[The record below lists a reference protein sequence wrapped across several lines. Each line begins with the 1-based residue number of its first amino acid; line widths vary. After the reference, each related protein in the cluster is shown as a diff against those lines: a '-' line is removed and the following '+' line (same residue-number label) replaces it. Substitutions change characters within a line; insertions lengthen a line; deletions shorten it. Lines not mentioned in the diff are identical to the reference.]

1 MRRMLG
7 FTLEL
12 LIVIALVSIVF
23 VLAVSS
29 WKEIEEQQA
38 EAEVA
43 PSRMRLDYRQDRFEI
58 WCDTATGTRLYWV
71 ANNGL
76 ASVSGGCK

>member
-7 FTLEL
+7 FTLLEL
-12 LIVIALVSIVF
+12 LVAIALVSIVF

-43 PSRMRLDYRQDRFEI
+43 CVLTTGK
-58 WCDTATGTRLYWV
+58 TALRYGVTRLLV
-71 ANNGL
+71 HDFTG
-76 ASVSGGCK
+76 